1 MPNLYLSMHLCHEMR
16 AGNRDRL
23 LDVAI
28 KAAPHLK
35 YASISGTD
43 YTMQPLEKGDWSDAI
58 KPLDEGDFPVEEFV
72 MAMQKINFSSKM
84 FLHTYGIKQDPLDH
98 LSRSFSRWSEMVEAT
113 GIELNTQLDL
123 ILDNP
128 ENVCW
133 DETSETWFISNLGGE
148 KVTLE
153 EDKYG
158 WITRLDKDRKV
169 ISNRW
174 VEGLDA
180 PTGMA
185 AYKNKLYVGDRGVL
199 VEIDISKG
207 EIIRKITLPGAEF
220 INDVAVSSSGEVYIS
235 DTFGN
240 RIYRLSKRGKVD
252 VFLENT
258 LLDFPNGLLVDG
270 KNLIVATWGTIINPE
285 TFETSKKGTL
295 LRVDLKS
302 KEITPVGKGK
312 PIANIDGVVKYG
324 EHFYVTDWTGGRL
337 LQVSEEGDVTEV
349 VTGFNQFADL
359 GIDTERGIVVIP
371 EMSKNRF
378 ITVNLKALEKP

>member
-1 MPNLYLSMHLCHEMR
+1 
-16 AGNRDRL
+16 
-23 LDVAI
+23 
-28 KAAPHLK
+28 
-35 YASISGTD
+35 
-43 YTMQPLEKGDWSDAI
+43 
-58 KPLDEGDFPVEEFV
+58 

-84 FLHTYGIKQDPLDH
+84 FLHTYGIKQDPRDH
-98 LSRSFSRWSEMVEAT
+98 LSRSISKWNELVEAT
-113 GIELNTQLDL
+113 SIELNTSLDL

-199 VEIDISKG
+199 VEIDISKS
-207 EIIRKITLPGAEF
+207 EIIRKIPLPGAEF

-270 KNLIVATWGTIINPE
+270 KNLIVATWGTITNPE

-359 GIDTERGIVVIP
+359 GIDPKRGIVVIP

-378 ITVNLKALEKP
+378 IMVNLRAFEKP